1 MTLIAYLL
9 AFLGAGLSA
18 LAFVRVRSLATMA
31 LWIPK
36 ALAGSAA
43 FFLALIGALGAGLGL
58 RTRSPLAIL
67 SGLLGALLSL
77 RYIRRVSASHDGF
90 EQAFGPGWR
99 ERIPLAQ
106 QERMLQQRWQW
117 QLPSHRSVR
126 WQRDVPFWTLPDT
139 GRELLCD
146 IWQPPLGLAPS
157 GLAFIYLHGGA
168 WHWMDKDF
176 GTRPL
181 FRHLASQGHLVMDVA
196 YRLCPEV
203 DIFGMIGDV
212 KRAVA
217 WIKAHAGRFDLDPAR
232 VVLAGA
238 STGGHLAL
246 LATYAPHHPH
256 LTPADLRETDLSVRA
271 VVSYYGAA
279 DMRAVY
285 QHFEATFGSFMKGL
299 EPGEGGILVKATGAV
314 TGPVMGTASR
324 EVRQQQ
330 DFSFDWMMANLLGG
344 SPDQVPETYDL
355 ASPITHAGPG
365 SPPTLLLLGAH
376 DSFLPAH
383 VSRALHHKLVDA
395 GVPSVCVEF
404 PHTEHGFDL
413 LLPRHAPAA
422 QAALYDLER
431 FLALMA

>member
-1 MTLIAYLL
+1 MAAIAHLL
-9 AFLGAGLSA
+9 ALLSAGLSA
-18 LAFVRVRSLATMA
+18 LLFVRVRSLAAMA

-36 ALAGSAA
+36 ALAGSTAS
-43 FFLALIGALGAGLGL
+43 FLALIGALGAALGL
-58 RTRSPLAIL
+58 RFRAPLAVA

-77 RYIRRVSASHDGF
+77 RYVRRVSAPHDGF
-90 EQAFGPGWR
+90 EQAFGPGWQR
-99 ERIPLAQ
+99 RIPPPQAHLLK
-106 QERMLQQRWQW
+106 RRWQW
-117 QLPSHRSVR
+117 RLPSHQGVR
-126 WQRDVPFWTLPDT
+126 WDRDVDFWPIPGT
-139 GRELLCD
+139 GRDLLCD
-146 IWQPPLGLAPS
+146 IWQPPPDLAPT

-181 FRHLASQGHLVMDVA
+181 FRHLACQGHLVMDVA

-203 DIFGMIGDV
+203 DIYGMVGDV

-217 WIKAHAGRFDLDPAR
+217 WIKANAARFGLDPAR

-246 LATYAPHHPH
+246 LAAYAPHHPD
-256 LTPADLRETDLSVRA
+256 LTPADVKEADLTVRA

-299 EPGEGGILVKATGAV
+299 EPGEGGFLVKAAGAIS
-314 TGPVMGTASR
+314 GPVMGSASQRVR
-324 EVRQQQ
+324 EQQG
-330 DFSFDWMMANLLGG
+330 FSFDWMMANLLGG
-344 SPDQVPETYDL
+344 SPDQVPEVYDL

-365 SPPTLLLLGAH
+365 SAPTLLLLGAH

-383 VSRALHHKLVDA
+383 VSRALHRKLIEA
-395 GVPSVCVEF
+395 GVPSVCIEF
-404 PHTEHGFDL
+404 PQTEHGFAL
-413 LLPRHAPAA
+413 LLPRYAPAA

-431 FLALMA
+431 FLVLVG